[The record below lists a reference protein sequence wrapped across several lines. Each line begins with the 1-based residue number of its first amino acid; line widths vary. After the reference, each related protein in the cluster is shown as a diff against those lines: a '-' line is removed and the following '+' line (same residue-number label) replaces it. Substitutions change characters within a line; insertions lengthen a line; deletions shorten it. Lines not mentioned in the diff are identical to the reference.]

1 MNYNVIKTKDG
12 EVLLDLREDSVS
24 PDNLLEGFTA
34 HDRTGA
40 AIEGTYVPKPGIIN
54 VTIREVL

>member
-24 PDNLLEGFTA
+24 PNNLLEGFTA

-40 AIEGTYVPKPGIIN
+40 VIEGTYVPKPGIIN

>member
-1 MNYNVIKTKDG
+1 MNYNVIKIKDG

-24 PDNLLEGFTA
+24 PNNLLEGFTA

-40 AIEGTYVPKPGIIN
+40 VIEGTYVPKPGIIN
-54 VTIREVL
+54 VTIREV